1 MRTAPLSAAG
11 VPLLHRALRE
21 PLLHFLLLGGLLFG
35 VYAVL
40 PGEPAAD
47 QQIVVDHGRLAALQG
62 NFVKAWRRAPTG
74 EELDGLV
81 RDYVREEM
89 AVREARALG
98 IDQADSVVRRLLR
111 QRLEFVTTDL
121 ASQAEPG
128 DEQLHD
134 YWTRHPEAFLQ
145 PSRYSFSQVFVD
157 PSRPAANVQVEAA
170 RLLARLNGGDSPDAL
185 AVDRSALEPSYAD
198 LSVEDLDRLFGSG
211 FGAALSALPQG
222 RWAGPL
228 QSAYGAH
235 LVRLER
241 VQPAAQAEFAAVR
254 EPLRQAWQ
262 RDQRQQQL
270 DQFYVALQARYQV
283 VFAADVQP

>member
-1 MRTAPLSAAG
+1 MSIAQLIEAG
-11 VPLLHRALRE
+11 IPLLHRALRE

-40 PGEPAAD
+40 PGEPEAD

-62 NFVKAWRRAPTG
+62 NFVKAWRRPPTG

-89 AVREARALG
+89 AVREARALD
-98 IDQADSVVRRLLR
+98 IDQDDSVIRRLLR
-111 QRLEFVTTDL
+111 QRLEFVTADL
-121 ASQAEPG
+121 VRQAEPSE
-128 DEQLHD
+128 EQLQD
-134 YWTRHPEAFLQ
+134 YWKRHPEAFLQ

-157 PSRPAANVQVEAA
+157 PSRHGANLQAEAA
-170 RLLARLNGGDSPDAL
+170 RLLSRLNGGDSRDAL
-185 AVDRSALEPSYAD
+185 EVDRSALEPIYAD

-211 FGAALSALPQG
+211 FGHALSELPQD

-241 VQPAAQAEFAAVR
+241 VQLAAQAEFAAVR

-270 DQFYVALQARYQV
+270 DQFYVALQERYQV
-283 VFAADVQP
+283 VIVADAQP